1 MTPDAIEQLK
11 KEHALALA
19 YIDGVVE
26 AAHGG
31 WADKNPYPQNLPQH
45 AEWRRGWETRH
56 RPDKRAELA
65 QKEQSISA
73 KKVNELTAALHLSQD
88 AVHDLTLD
96 MSRLAAAL
104 RALVDSL
111 PDCRICDRPATRA
124 FPNDPMFRYCDAHG
138 IQPQDALIAGD
149 APDLPYATALRV
161 ALGEIE

>member
-1 MTPDAIEQLK
+1 MTPEALEQLR

-65 QKEQSISA
+65 QKEQSIA
-73 KKVNELTAALHLSQD
+73 VKKVNELTAAFD
-88 AVHDLTLD
+88 AATDRIRRQATALQTLI
-96 MSRLAAAL
+96 
-104 RALVDSL
+104 DSL
-111 PDCRICDRPATRA
+111 PKCQVCDRPATRA
-124 FPNDPMFRYCDAHG
+124 FSLDPMFRYCDEHG
-138 IQPQDALIAGD
+138 IRPQNALIAGD
-149 APDLPYATALRV
+149 APDLPYAAALRV